1 MHKVI
6 IQRELWPPVFLLNA
20 EAANV
25 VRSDVVYLVKYR
37 LQTLGFLDKD
47 DILKSSLIIFTE
59 LIKYRPYSLHHI
71 HFIAHNQIIDLKKPL
86 HW

>member
-1 MHKVI
+1 
-6 IQRELWPPVFLLNA
+6 LNA

-47 DILKSSLIIFTE
+47 DISKSSFLIFRK
-59 LIKYRPYSLHHI
+59 LIKKR
-71 HFIAHNQIIDLKKPL
+71 K
-86 HW
+86 